1 MFSRRSICRPSPHEM
16 NRLDRL
22 REEVEEWAS
31 MLNRCAMPD
40 TFIGRKTQEPFP
52 KETMPLISGNVA
64 QWSNKLEQPRSSP
77 VTKTG
82 EIAGMVPLPEADG
95 APVRILLV
103 EDEFYIRMDVADAL
117 RKVGFQVVEA
127 GSADEAATFLQS
139 GQSVDLVFTDVN
151 LPGVLDGLSLA
162 AQIRSTFPMMPVLIG
177 SGDIERESEASRLG
191 KFVAKPYDLPCL
203 VRLVTDI
210 LGSSRQ

>member
-1 MFSRRSICRPSPHEM
+1 MEQ
-16 NRLDRL
+16 LDCL
-22 REEVEEWAS
+22 REEIEECVS
-31 MLNRCAMPD
+31 TLKRCPRPD

-52 KETMPLISGNVA
+52 KETVPLRETKNVPH
-64 QWSNKLEQPRSSP
+64 WRDKRERPLSSR
-77 VTKTG
+77 VKQTG

-103 EDEFYIRMDVADAL
+103 EDEFYIRMDIADAL
-117 RKVGFQVVEA
+117 RKVGFVVVEA

-139 GQSVDLVFTDVN
+139 GESVDLVFTDIN
-151 LPGVLDGLSLA
+151 LPGVLNGLSLA

-177 SGDIERESEASRLG
+177 SGGIERESEASRLG
-191 KFVAKPYDLPCL
+191 KFVAKPYDMRRL

-210 LGSSRQ
+210 LGSSPE